1 MDELFKDLP
10 SVPSGEGRP
19 DIHLCIFPHLREFL
33 VADLR
38 EGHRRFLLLNTGEVI
53 QGEFFR
59 ALEEEFSETLR
70 EETDLPFT
78 HLINLPLRLE
88 EMIRGVAMT
97 FILKRLGIDPE
108 AEDAPSVMVF
118 VVSGGALAVHSRQII
133 ENLHTLL
140 AEVLAAAEV
149 EEWDRAI
156 GRLMAEEN
164 DVLQRMNQQELAEA
178 VHGDSPDYFTLWENR
193 N

>member
-1 MDELFKDLP
+1 MEDQLKDP
-10 SVPSGEGRP
+10 PPGEHRP
-19 DIHLCIFPHLREFL
+19 DLHLCIFPHLREFL

-38 EGHRRFLLLNTGEVI
+38 EGQRRFLLLATAEVLH
-53 QGEFFR
+53 GEFYR
-59 ALEEEFSETLR
+59 ALEAEFSETLR
-70 EETDLPFT
+70 EETELPFT

-97 FILKRLGIDPE
+97 FILRHLGIDPE

-118 VVSGGALAVHSRQII
+118 VISGGALAVHSKQII
-133 ENLHTLL
+133 ENMHGLL
-140 AEVLAAAEV
+140 QERLTAAGLAQ
-149 EEWDRAI
+149 WDNAVA
-156 GRLMAEEN
+156 RLVAEEEA
-164 DVLQRMNQQELAEA
+164 VLLRLNRQELAEA